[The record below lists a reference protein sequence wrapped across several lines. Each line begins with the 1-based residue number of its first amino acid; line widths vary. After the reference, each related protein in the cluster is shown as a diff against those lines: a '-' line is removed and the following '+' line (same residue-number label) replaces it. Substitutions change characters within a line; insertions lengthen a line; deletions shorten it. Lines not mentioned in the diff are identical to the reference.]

1 VKVGD
6 LVQHVTATSRVGIV
20 TNIDKRGRVTGVW
33 LYEPAKYRRSS
44 TGATYLSWVGM
55 PFGFYRAY
63 GKVISKGS

>member
-33 LYEPAKYRRSS
+33 LYEPPNYRRSS
-44 TGATYLSWVGM
+44 TGATYLSWVGRD
-55 PFGFYRAY
+55 FSFYRAY